1 MVQSPSSS
9 AASSASSINRQNLD
23 PVTRTALRYTISAKE
38 YEVLHQYL
46 ASRAPS
52 VQKRALPP
60 RRFEAIVET
69 KHDDSVSTVRAS
81 LRVFITAYLGLKG
94 WDVISRRLRPANTS
108 AGNANP
114 KASRLRMSASLSL
127 ILLFHRLLH
136 RFFLRLRAA
145 LLEPSARPFR
155 RRNPRISLGLT
166 SKYTPAVGAALSGLF
181 LGVCPASQL
190 RISVAIYVFSRSIEF
205 AYNAAEDQGIWGKK
219 GKPDWVGSW
228 MLMPFACGQLLHA
241 FIFDRECFPTNYG
254 SFILKRSPEYIQQR
268 PSTYPSD
275 KTWPATFDIVDGLA
289 EISRLRWPSFVSPIL
304 FPAAKQH
311 LPASISHLSP
321 ITAPSHPAITNTS
334 CALLHPHDPSCMR
347 TYVKYFI
354 AAFPSTARFFTVIYA
369 VFALLSYKSFIQNPM
384 QQLNRLA
391 AKILR
396 MSLFITGS
404 IGTAWGTI
412 CLFATYLPRTT
423 LATQRWFLSGFIG
436 GLWAFVARRGQRSS
450 FIYSARMSLDSFWK
464 VGVKRGW
471 WKGVKGGDV
480 MLFAASLA
488 LIDALYETKPNA
500 VRGAMI
506 RKGMGVLRGEGWVD
520 RTTTQEEQRD
530 PAAEPVDK
538 KEE

>member
-1 MVQSPSSS
+1 MAQSASSS
-9 AASSASSINRQNLD
+9 AASSASSGSRQKLD
-23 PVTRTALRYTISAKE
+23 PVTRNALRYTVSAKE
-38 YEVLHQYL
+38 YELLHQYL

-60 RRFEAIVET
+60 RKFEAIVQSN
-69 KHDDSVSTVRAS
+69 HDATVSTVRAS
-81 LRVFITAYLGLKG
+81 LRVFAMTYAALKG
-94 WDVISRRLRPANTS
+94 WDVISRRLRPSSPNTKTT
-108 AGNANP
+108 GP
-114 KASRLRMSASLSL
+114 KASNLRLSASLSL
-127 ILLFHRLLH
+127 ILLFHRLLY
-136 RFFLRLRAA
+136 RFFLRLRAS

-166 SKYTPAVGAALSGLF
+166 SRYTPAIGAALSGLF

-190 RISVAIYVFSRSIEF
+190 RISVAIYTFSRSLEF
-205 AYNAAEDQGIWGKK
+205 AYNAAEEKGIWGKR

-241 FIFDRECFPTNYG
+241 FVFDRDCFPTNFG

-268 PSTYPSD
+268 PSTYPAD
-275 KTWPATFDIVDGLA
+275 KSWPATFDIVDGLA
-289 EISRLRWPSFVSPIL
+289 DISRLRWPSFVSPIL

-311 LPASISHLSP
+311 LPSSISHLSP
-321 ITAPSHPAITNTS
+321 ITAPAHPAITNTS
-334 CALLHPHDPSCMR
+334 CALLHPNDPSCMR

-354 AAFPSTARFFTVIYA
+354 ASFPSTARFFTVIYA
-369 VFALLSYKSFIQNPM
+369 VFALISYKSFLQNPM
-384 QQLNRLA
+384 QQLNHLA

-404 IGTAWGTI
+404 IGTAWGSI
-412 CLFATYLPRTT
+412 CLFATYLPRNT
-423 LATQRWFLSGFIG
+423 LATQRWFLSGFLG

-480 MLFAASLA
+480 MLFATSLA
-488 LIDALYETKPNA
+488 LINALYETQPKA

-520 RTTTQEEQRD
+520 RTIAQEEQHT
-530 PAAEPVDK
+530 PTPEVEDK
-538 KEE
+538 KED

>member
-1 MVQSPSSS
+1 MGRDFAQTATIAVRVELVASIIYITNDPSSQN
-9 AASSASSINRQNLD
+9 AKNASS
-23 PVTRTALRYTISAKE
+23 
-38 YEVLHQYL
+38 
-46 ASRAPS
+46 
-52 VQKRALPP
+52 
-60 RRFEAIVET
+60 
-69 KHDDSVSTVRAS
+69 
-81 LRVFITAYLGLKG
+81 
-94 WDVISRRLRPANTS
+94 
-108 AGNANP
+108 
-114 KASRLRMSASLSL
+114 KASHLRMSASLSL

-136 RFFLRLRAA
+136 RFFLRLRAS

-155 RRNPRISLGLT
+155 RRNPRISLALT
-166 SKYTPAVGAALSGLF
+166 SRYTPAVGAALSGLF
-181 LGVCPASQL
+181 LSVCPASQL
-190 RISVAIYVFSRSIEF
+190 RISVAIYAFSRSLEF
-205 AYNAAEDQGIWGKK
+205 AYNAAEDKGIWGKK

-228 MLMPFACGQLLHA
+228 MLMPLACGQLLHA
-241 FIFDRECFPTNYG
+241 FVFDRECFPEAMG
-254 SFILKRSPEYIQQR
+254 KFILNRSPEYIQHR

-289 EISRLRWPSFVSPIL
+289 DISRLRWPSFVSPIL

-311 LPASISHLSP
+311 LHASISHLSP
-321 ITAPSHPAITNTS
+321 ITAPAHPAITNTS
-334 CALLHPHDPSCMR
+334 CALLHPNDPSCMR

-354 AAFPSTARFFTVIYA
+354 AAFPTTARFFTAIYA
-369 VFALLSYKSFIQNPM
+369 VFALLSYKSFLQNPM
-384 QQLNRLA
+384 QQLNHLA
-391 AKILR
+391 ARILR

-412 CLFATYLPRTT
+412 CLFATYLPRNT
-423 LATQRWFLSGFIG
+423 LATQRWFLSGLLG

-488 LIDALYETKPNA
+488 LIDALYETQPKA

-520 RTTTQEEQRD
+520 RTAAQEEQGKSTS
-530 PAAEPVDK
+530 ESVEK

>member
-1 MVQSPSSS
+1 MVQSPPSS
-9 AASSASSINRQNLD
+9 AASSASSSNRQNLD
-23 PVTRTALRYTISAKE
+23 PVTRNALRYTVSAKE
-38 YEVLHQYL
+38 YELLHQYL
-46 ASRAPS
+46 VSRAPS

-60 RRFEAIVET
+60 KKYEAIVES
-69 KHDDSVSTVRAS
+69 KHDASISTVRAS
-81 LRVFITAYLGLKG
+81 LRVFITAYSGLKA
-94 WDVISRRLRPANTS
+94 WDVISRRLRPS
-108 AGNANP
+108 PQNAKNASS
-114 KASRLRMSASLSL
+114 KASHLRMSASLSL

-136 RFFLRLRAA
+136 RFFLRLRAS

-166 SKYTPAVGAALSGLF
+166 SRYTPAVGAALSGLF

-190 RISVAIYVFSRSIEF
+190 RISVAIYAFSRSLEF
-205 AYNAAEDQGIWGKK
+205 AYNAAEDKGIWGNK

-228 MLMPFACGQLLHA
+228 MLMPLACGQLLHA
-241 FIFDRECFPTNYG
+241 FVFDRECFPEAMG
-254 SFILKRSPEYIQQR
+254 KFILNRSPEYIQHR

-289 EISRLRWPSFVSPIL
+289 DISRLRWPSFVSPIL

-311 LPASISHLSP
+311 LHASISHLSP
-321 ITAPSHPAITNTS
+321 ITAPAHPAITNTS
-334 CALLHPHDPSCMR
+334 CALLHPNDPSCMR

-354 AAFPSTARFFTVIYA
+354 AAFPTTARFFTAIYA
-369 VFALLSYKSFIQNPM
+369 VFALLSYKSFLQNPM
-384 QQLNRLA
+384 QQLNHLA
-391 AKILR
+391 ARILR

-412 CLFATYLPRTT
+412 CLFATYLPRNT
-423 LATQRWFLSGFIG
+423 LATQRWFLSGFLG

-488 LIDALYETKPNA
+488 LIDALYETQPKA

-520 RTTTQEEQRD
+520 RTATQEEQGKSTS
-530 PAAEPVDK
+530 ESVEK